1 MALNRN
7 GSLGTLEENMD
18 VVNTRMPELEFSW
31 EGTDD
36 TRLVSG
42 SGKIEFLTSF
52 EGEGVIYIDNG
63 DNSTFTIKRREKTMP
78 DNVMKII

>member
-1 MALNRN
+1 VALNRN

-52 EGEGVIYIDNG
+52 EDDGGYFY
-63 DNSTFTIKRREKTMP
+63 T
-78 DNVMKII
+78 

>member
-52 EGEGVIYIDNG
+52 EDDGVIFILNG
-63 DNSTFTIKRREKTMP
+63 ENSTFTIKRREKTMP

>member
-52 EGEGVIYIDNG
+52 EDDGVILIHNG
-63 DNSTFTIKRREKTMP
+63 ENSTFTIKRREKTMP